1 MLLEFRPY
9 IKPTLLIIVGI
20 LFLTGS
26 LLFISKSGV
35 FETDGVEIIEAD
47 AASTSATLSP
57 NSTLI
62 VEVSGAVK
70 NPGVYTL
77 KTGSRVQD
85 ALLSAGNILS
95 TADTIYVEKNINRAA
110 KVVDGQKIYIPSLGE
125 TVQKNTT
132 VSSVKGISDSLIN
145 INSASQTELESL
157 PGIGPVTAG
166 KIIGGRLYGSIDE
179 LTAKKVITGSV
190 FEKIKDLIS
199 L

>member
-95 TADTIYVEKNINRAA
+95 TADNIYVEKNINRAA